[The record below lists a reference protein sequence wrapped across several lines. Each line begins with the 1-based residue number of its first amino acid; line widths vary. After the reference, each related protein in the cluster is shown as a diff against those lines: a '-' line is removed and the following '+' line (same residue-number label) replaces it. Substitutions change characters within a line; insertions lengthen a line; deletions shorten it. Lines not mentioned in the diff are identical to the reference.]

1 MRTRSA
7 LESRPKEDLHLYM
20 ANARS
25 AVESALERLLL
36 DVRHKEIRPMLEYAL
51 LSGGKRLRPILVML
65 SAQSVG
71 GSPEAVMKLSLSFEL
86 LHTATLV
93 HDDII
98 DHDTLRRGTQTLC
111 SRWSTDSAIV
121 VGDALIALSV
131 NLATDYGPEIMKI
144 LSNVGLELCEGEYID
159 ASLTLEDATE
169 ENYFKKIEKKS
180 ASLFRSAACCGA
192 LAVEGDVSD
201 VDALSRFG
209 EYFGMIYQIRDDLKD
224 ILGADQISQD
234 LKNGNVTLPFLH
246 LYEHGDEHSRKLLA
260 ENFGDRNISA
270 SIAEEISKKMGDFGS
285 FAYCEKWLDDYSRKS
300 LASLE
305 SMRDS
310 VSKVYLIQLSNHIV
324 GSEV

>member
-1 MRTRSA
+1 MEN
-7 LESRPKEDLHLYM
+7 LQLYM
-20 ANARS
+20 SNARS

-36 DVRHKEIRPMLEYAL
+36 EVPHEEIRPMLEYAL

-71 GSPEAVMKLSLSFEL
+71 GNPEAVMKLSLSFEL

-98 DHDTLRRGTQTLC
+98 DHDTLRRGTQTLY
-111 SRWSTDSAIV
+111 SKWSTDSAIV

-131 NLATDYGPEIMKI
+131 NLATDYGPRIMKI

-169 ENYFKKIEKKS
+169 EKYFKKIQKKS

-192 LAVEGDVSD
+192 LASGGEISD
-201 VDALSRFG
+201 VDTLSRFG
-209 EYFGMIYQIRDDLKD
+209 EYFGMTYQIRDDLED

-246 LYEHGDEHSRKLLA
+246 LYEHGDEYSRKLLA

-270 SIAEEISKKMGDFGS
+270 SIAKEISKKMGEVGS
-285 FAYCEKWLDDYSRKS
+285 FAYCEKSLDEYSRKS

-305 SMRDS
+305 GVKDS
-310 VSKVYLIQLSNHIV
+310 VFKEYLIQLSNHI
-324 GSEV
+324 GRFEA